1 MAEMTED
8 RYGPWMGAIYTLVA
22 LFFFTINTVAML
34 KGAAKVINQATGGE
48 LGVNVVVLG
57 MTAIFILYSFVG
69 VLAASVWTDF
79 VQGFLII
86 ALSFMLVP
94 LGLAAVGGMDGIRAS
109 LEPHQL
115 SLATP
120 SGIGPWVIA
129 VLTLNGLVGIMAQ
142 PHMLAAVGTGKDE
155 RA

>member
-8 RYGPWMGAIYTLVA
+8 RYGPWMGAIYTLFA
-22 LFFFTINTVAML
+22 LSFFTINTAAML

-69 VLAASVWTDF
+69 GLVASAWTDF
-79 VQGFLII
+79 FQGFLII

-94 LGLAAVGGMDGIRAS
+94 LGLAAVGGMDGIPLVTELLSWSLADDDTLLGQQAPEVEWLENAS
-109 LEPHQL
+109 LRRGFNQ
-115 SLATP
+115 
-120 SGIGPWVIA
+120 
-129 VLTLNGLVGIMAQ
+129 VLVSI
-142 PHMLAAVGTGKDE
+142 
-155 RA
+155 